1 MLSKSRILSTL
12 GGFIFIFLGPWMFYT
27 FIANSFFENQKTA
40 VGKNLMRP
48 DDQMDMI
55 LLTLGCLILAYAF
68 STLYSKWARGAHNF
82 GQGFEF
88 GAWLGVFTGLGDGLI
103 MYATSNMMSLT
114 GHIADGIWWI
124 VWLGITGGVVSLIY
138 RKTS

>member
-1 MLSKSRILSTL
+1 
-12 GGFIFIFLGPWMFYT
+12 
-27 FIANSFFENQKTA
+27 
-40 VGKNLMRP
+40 
-48 DDQMDMI
+48 
-55 LLTLGCLILAYAF
+55 
-68 STLYSKWARGAHNF
+68 
-82 GQGFEF
+82 
-88 GAWLGVFTGLGDGLI
+88 